1 MTETS
6 LLRDYLKSQILKLK
20 GTNVQEV
27 EQKSEI
33 LVQHFLN
40 ISKSELYFKD
50 IALSKKDIKNLNN
63 LFLALSQNKPI
74 QHITG
79 ETYFYNSKFL
89 TPPGV
94 FIPRPETELL
104 VDCAI
109 EFLSD
114 KKEPLKI
121 IDFCTGSG
129 CILLSIAK
137 EFPNHSYI
145 GLDKSE
151 IAVKIASK
159 NRDLLNLKNVE
170 FFHEDIFQYN
180 KSKAD
185 VLLCNPP
192 YLTFHEIETLEDS
205 VKENDPLDALTD
217 FKDGTSFYKYL
228 IQNYNKLVR
237 DNGIML
243 LEIPFSS
250 VTNEIITINKNFNS
264 NKSIFYKDLEG
275 KNRVIK
281 IY

>member
-33 LVQHFLN
+33 LVQHFLK

-63 LFLALSQNKPI
+63 LFLALGQNKPI

-79 ETYFYNSKFL
+79 ETYFYDSKFL

-137 EFPNHSYI
+137 KFPNHSYI